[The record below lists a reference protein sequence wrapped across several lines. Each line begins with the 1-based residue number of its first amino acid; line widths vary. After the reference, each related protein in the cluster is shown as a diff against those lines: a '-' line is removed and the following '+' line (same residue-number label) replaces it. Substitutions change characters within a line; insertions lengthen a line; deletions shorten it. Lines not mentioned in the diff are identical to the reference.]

1 MKKLIAI
8 AILSLSLSTAAY
20 IPAFAGMSN
29 SVSESFE
36 DDLPEIDVEVE
47 TTEVDTPDETEAE
60 KEVPEESKEDSKE
73 TETEAPAEESK
84 EEISKETEPEIKE
97 TEAESHEETKSEE
110 SKEPV
115 REVVVREDNDNTPEK
130 STRTIYAHRSVVIC
144 DNEPIM
150 TTEAIPETE
159 VETTAFEAPE
169 EETTVVET
177 ETTPVKVPTSSSLPK
192 TADFSDI
199 MVAGVAVMV
208 IVAAAFA
215 VVANRRKRA

>member
-8 AILSLSLSTAAY
+8 TILSLSLSTAAY

-36 DDLPEIDVEVE
+36 DALPEIDVEVE
-47 TTEVDTPDETEAE
+47 KPEVDTPDETEAE
-60 KEVPEESKEDSKE
+60 KKE
-73 TETEAPAEESK
+73 ETEAPAESK

-97 TEAESHEETKSEE
+97 SEAESHEETKAEE
-110 SKEPV
+110 SKEVPV

-130 STRTIYAHRSVVIC
+130 SSRVIYAHRSVVIC

-150 TTEAIPETE
+150 T
-159 VETTAFEAPE
+159 E
-169 EETTVVET
+169 EETTAEETTAEETISETVET
-177 ETTPVKVPTSSSLPK
+177 EEEIEYVPETEFHKVPTTSSSLPK

-199 MVAGVAVMV
+199 IFAGVAVLV
-208 IVAAAFA
+208 VVAAAVA
-215 VVANRRKRA
+215 VVANRRKANANV

>member
-8 AILSLSLSTAAY
+8 TILSLSLSTAAY

-36 DDLPEIDVEVE
+36 DALPEIDVEVE
-47 TTEVDTPDETEAE
+47 KPEVDTPDETEAE
-60 KEVPEESKEDSKE
+60 KKE
-73 TETEAPAEESK
+73 ETEAPAESK

-97 TEAESHEETKSEE
+97 SEAESHEETKAEE
-110 SKEPV
+110 SKEVPV

-130 STRTIYAHRSVVIC
+130 SSRVIYAHRSVVIC

-150 TTEAIPETE
+150 T
-159 VETTAFEAPE
+159 E
-169 EETTVVET
+169 EETTAEETISETVET
-177 ETTPVKVPTSSSLPK
+177 EEEIEYVPETEFHKVPTTSSSLPK

-199 MVAGVAVMV
+199 IFAGVAVLV
-208 IVAAAFA
+208 VVAAAVA
-215 VVANRRKRA
+215 VVANRRKANANV